1 MLHAVQ
7 FAFVDSINLL
17 LIGVIVALG
26 VMLPR
31 GRHGQYAKT
40 SALLIAGDWL
50 GVAAL
55 AFLMLVVFDG
65 LGDVVLRFV
74 EGPIF
79 GILLIATGVL
89 TGLLALRGGDNSGL
103 VNRVLEPLRSPSFK
117 TVVVGLA
124 LGLIQSATSVPFYGG
139 LALLSA
145 AGIEPVQRYAAIPLY
160 ATVALS
166 LPTLCALLVGW
177 VRAKPNSA
185 AGRAFAWA
193 RANPKTVSLA
203 ATWAVSVMLIA
214 LGALHLL

>member
-1 MLHAVQ
+1 MLGALSL
-7 FAFVDSINLL
+7 AFIDSVNLL
-17 LIGVIVALG
+17 LIAVIVAVG
-26 VMLPR
+26 IVVPR
-31 GRHGQYAKT
+31 ENRRYAKVT
-40 SALLIAGDWL
+40 GLLIAGDWL
-50 GVAAL
+50 GVASL
-55 AFLMLVVFDG
+55 AALMLLIFDG
-65 LGDVVLRFV
+65 LGDTVQRFV
-74 EGPIF
+74 EGPVF
-79 GILLIATGVL
+79 GILLIVTGVV
-89 TGLLALRGGDNSGL
+89 TGLLALRGGDNAGL
-103 VNRVLEPLRSPSFK
+103 VQKVMGPLAVPSISTVL
-117 TVVVGLA
+117 TGVV
-124 LGLIQSATSVPFYGG
+124 LGLVQSATSVPFYGG

>member
-1 MLHAVQ
+1 MLT
-7 FAFVDSINLL
+7 
-17 LIGVIVALG
+17 G
-26 VMLPR
+26 
-31 GRHGQYAKT
+31 
-40 SALLIAGDWL
+40 
-50 GVAAL
+50 
-55 AFLMLVVFDG
+55 
-65 LGDVVLRFV
+65 VVL
-74 EGPIF
+74 
-79 GILLIATGVL
+79 
-89 TGLLALRGGDNSGL
+89 GL
-103 VNRVLEPLRSPSFK
+103 V
-117 TVVVGLA
+117 
-124 LGLIQSATSVPFYGG
+124 QSATSVPFYGG

>member
-1 MLHAVQ
+1 MLGALSL
-7 FAFVDSINLL
+7 AFIDSVNLL
-17 LIGVIVALG
+17 LIAVIVAVG
-26 VMLPR
+26 IVAPR
-31 GRHGQYAKT
+31 ANRRYAKVT
-40 SALLIAGDWL
+40 GLLIAGDWL
-50 GVAAL
+50 GVALL
-55 AFLMLVVFDG
+55 AALMLLIFDG
-65 LGDVVLRFV
+65 LGDTVQRFV
-74 EGPIF
+74 EGPVF
-79 GILLIATGVL
+79 GILLIVTGVV
-89 TGLLALRGGDNSGL
+89 TGLLALRGGDNAGL
-103 VNRVLEPLRSPSFK
+103 VQKVMGPLAVPSISTVL
-117 TVVVGLA
+117 TGVV
-124 LGLIQSATSVPFYGG
+124 LGLVQSATSVPFYGG